1 MDEPKPINEHDPM
14 NEPEP
19 IDRMSEFENKLRQA
33 IVRRPAPPGL
43 KRRIV
48 DQRNRRRTERFH
60 SRVVLWQRLAACF
73 VLAAALGGGL
83 TWRHIEEQRK
93 GEAARDQVLTALRIT
108 NHALN
113 EVQAR
118 LAARNHDE

>member
-14 NEPEP
+14 N
-19 IDRMSEFENKLRQA
+19 DMSAFENKLQQA
-33 IVRRPAPPGL
+33 FVRRPAPPGL
-43 KRRIV
+43 KRRVV
-48 DQRNRRRTERFH
+48 DQRNRRRTARLH
-60 SRVVLWQRLAACF
+60 GRAVLWQRLAACF
-73 VLAAALGGGL
+73 VLAVALGGAF
-83 TWRHIEEQRK
+83 TWRHVEEQRK

-118 LAARNHDE
+118 LAARNGNE

>member
-1 MDEPKPINEHDPM
+1 MDEPKLINEHDPM

-19 IDRMSEFENKLRQA
+19 IDRMNEFENKLRQA
-33 IVRRPAPPGL
+33 FVRRPAPPGL
-43 KRRIV
+43 RRRIV

-83 TWRHIEEQRK
+83 TWRHVEEQRK
-93 GEAARDQVLTALRIT
+93 GEAARVQVITALRIT

-113 EVQAR
+113 EVKAR
-118 LAARNHDE
+118 LAVRDE

>member
-1 MDEPKPINEHDPM
+1 MDELKPM

-19 IDRMSEFENKLRQA
+19 IDRMNEFENQLRQA
-33 IVRRPAPPGL
+33 FVRRPAPPGL
-43 KRRIV
+43 KRRIL
-48 DQRNRRRTERFH
+48 DQRNRRRTARFH

-83 TWRHIEEQRK
+83 TWRHVEEQRK
-93 GEAARDQVLTALRIT
+93 GEAAREQVLTALRIT

-113 EVQAR
+113 EVKAR
-118 LAARNHDE
+118 LAVRDE

>member
-1 MDEPKPINEHDPM
+1 MDEPKPINEHDSI
-14 NEPEP
+14 NEM
-19 IDRMSEFENKLRQA
+19 DKFENKLQQA
-33 IVRRPAPPGL
+33 FIRRPAPPGL
-43 KRRIV
+43 KGRIV

-73 VLAAALGGGL
+73 VLAAALGGVL
-83 TWRHIEEQRK
+83 TWRHVEEQRK

-113 EVQAR
+113 EVEAR
-118 LAARNHDE
+118 LAARDRNE